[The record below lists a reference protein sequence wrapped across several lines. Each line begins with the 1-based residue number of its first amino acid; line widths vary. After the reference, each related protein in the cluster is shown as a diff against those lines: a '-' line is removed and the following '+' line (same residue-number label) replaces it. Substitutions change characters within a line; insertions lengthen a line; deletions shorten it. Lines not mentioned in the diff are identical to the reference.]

1 MKQLIGQLIGQH
13 LIINGENL
21 TLVLRFETQIWE
33 SHVAVVNSA
42 VLADQLIPRLPAG
55 MSFPTSGQDVARLC
69 ELWGVEPGVPV
80 EHVLGRVLTLVDQG
94 LADGTHVIQ
103 AIRLDDGPYR
113 KWKSVRKTE
122 IIVDG
127 VVGYVGYILD
137 NHSGPGVSRSVFW
150 QRLRTVKRKTIEID
164 RELFSEMLTLP
175 ETEWHGRMGS
185 GRSRSFVYDGTE
197 FPEMVGKHFPSIV
210 RFLKAIG
217 KDEMKSAVHGRL
229 KAGWNLD
236 DAVIEPVSV
245 GPGRIYR
252 LASRTTNKA
261 YVGLTTTS
269 LRMRWSY
276 HVRNALRGAQGP
288 LAAAIRQFGVEYF
301 DLEVLEEVSEDNLL
315 SAREVYWINKL
326 KTLEPDGYNRLTGGQ
341 VGGSWGRRTEYEGRR
356 FSSLKKAAATL
367 AAERNVPEHIAATR
381 IVKGLP
387 IPARPRAV
395 QRHPDAVRNSPFN
408 DLWRIHKCLWNRVKN
423 GKTAGPVDPIWLD
436 FDRFKS
442 DVLPV
447 RTAGTRLFPRDLDRP
462 LGPDNFCWTDRKAII
477 AATQGRKIVA
487 GGHEYGTAAD
497 FAKATGIASSTIL
510 FRLGKGMSGDEIL
523 AAGKEGPT
531 SRKAIIFEGQKFKSM
546 YAAARFAAEK
556 YGVAV
561 ERARDRIRR
570 GVPFN

>member
-1 MKQLIGQLIGQH
+1 
-13 LIINGENL
+13 
-21 TLVLRFETQIWE
+21 
-33 SHVAVVNSA
+33 
-42 VLADQLIPRLPAG
+42 

-69 ELWGVEPGVPV
+69 ELWGVEPGVPL
-80 EHVLGRVLTLVDQG
+80 EHVLGRVLKLVDQG

-113 KWKSVRKTE
+113 KWKSVRKSE
-122 IIVDG
+122 IMVDG

-137 NHSGPGVSRSVFW
+137 NHSGPSVSRSVFW
-150 QRLRTVKRKTIEID
+150 QRLRTVKRKKIEID

-175 ETEWHGRMGS
+175 VTEWHGRMGS

-197 FPEMVGKHFPSIV
+197 FPALVGNHFPSVV

-217 KDEMKSAVHGRL
+217 KEEMKSAVHSRL

-236 DAVIEPVSV
+236 DAVIEQVST

-252 LASRTTNKA
+252 LTSRTVKKA

-269 LRMRWSY
+269 LEMRWSH
-276 HVRNALRGAQGP
+276 HVRNALRGAQGS
-288 LAAAIRQFGVEYF
+288 LAEAIRQFGADDF
-301 DLEVLEEVSEDNLL
+301 DLEVLEDLAEHNLL
-315 SAREVYWINKL
+315 PAREIHWIGKL
-326 KTLEPDGYNRLTGGQ
+326 KTLVPDGYNRLTGGQ
-341 VGGSWGRRTEYEGRR
+341 VGGSSGRRTEYEGRR
-356 FSSLKKAAATL
+356 FSSLKKAATTL
-367 AAERNVPEHIAATR
+367 AAEKNVAVHIAATR

-387 IPARPRAV
+387 IPERPRAV
-395 QRHPDAVRNSPFN
+395 QRHPDAVATSPFN
-408 DLWRIHKCLWNRVKN
+408 DLWRIHKSLWNRVKN
-423 GKTAGPVDPIWLD
+423 GKTAGQVDQVWLD
-436 FDRFKS
+436 YDRFKS

-447 RTAGTRLFPRDLDRP
+447 RTAGTRLFPANLDRP
-462 LGPDNFCWTDRKAII
+462 LGPGNFCWTGRKAII
-477 AATQGRKIVA
+477 AATHGRKIVA
-487 GGHEYGTAAD
+487 GGHEYGSAAD